1 MLLEEF
7 MFAGSI
13 QLTGTKHLTTKTD
26 MNDTFFAAS
35 SCGLCANYSPQ
46 GRRGG
51 NCRQLNALVESK
63 WESCSLFANPFAL
76 KKHTIA
82 ETEQLLAPARQT
94 VGRQ

>member
-1 MLLEEF
+1 VLPEEF
-7 MFAGSI
+7 TFAGSI
-13 QLTGTKHLTTKTD
+13 ELTGTKHLTTKTY

-63 WESCSLFANPFAL
+63 WESCSLFVNPFTL
-76 KKHTIA
+76 KKHIIEEAAQRLEAATQIVD
-82 ETEQLLAPARQT
+82 RS
-94 VGRQ
+94 